1 MTKIKEKMKKSEK
14 KVKKSIKY
22 VENQKN
28 FLKIMNKLSKNK
40 VEKI

>member
-1 MTKIKEKMKKSEK
+1 MTKIKEKMKNSEK